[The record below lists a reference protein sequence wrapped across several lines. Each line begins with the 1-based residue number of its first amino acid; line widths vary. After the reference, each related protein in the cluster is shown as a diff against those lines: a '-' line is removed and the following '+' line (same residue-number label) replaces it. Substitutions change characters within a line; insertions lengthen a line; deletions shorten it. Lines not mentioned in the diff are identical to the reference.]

1 MVLDRSNGICL
12 NQKKAGKIQRG
23 SKMAIPVIDT
33 KTDLTIDSELDP
45 KNDLKI
51 SLLRKFSELMDG
63 VDANHKVAFIT
74 SKIRTFPKC
83 VKERA
88 IVEGDSYLK
97 EFLAGLSADE
107 LNDLFNSI
115 TRTILRNPQAM
126 ENKKTSD
133 TVNFLVSGTQPK
145 STHMIVQDAYDA
157 IGNIFSQT
165 ARAEENK
172 QYDEANKKYPDR
184 KLEEREYNLCGK
196 PFGQILRENL
206 SHLEIDSVSY
216 AKFNRAIRKSLI
228 KYQNGEITLLDL
240 QLRLRYALS
249 QLAISL
255 EQRGFI
261 AAAMQ
266 VRRQVFGEAYTG
278 DGLSGVFA
286 DRDKVDPK
294 KVRPTITVD
303 IQSRADTYL
312 NKLKA
317 SVVDLAKFL
326 GLEARPVPGNIS
338 TKDINKQVSDFI
350 GELEEFPTD
359 EEARRKFLNRVANV
373 RMSYVN
379 LGLDKQ
385 AREGI
390 NEDDDIF
397 ADLPYNYEDLAF
409 AFENH
414 LNKLADRINPDA
426 EKSYFPKPK

>member
-1 MVLDRSNGICL
+1 MCIVLDRSMGICL
-12 NQKKAGKIQRG
+12 NLKKAGRIQRG
-23 SKMAIPVIDT
+23 SKMSIPLIDT
-33 KTDLTIDSELDP
+33 ENAKIDP

-51 SLLRKFSELMDG
+51 SLLQKFSELMAG

-97 EFLAGLSADE
+97 EFLSNLSADE

-126 ENKKTSD
+126 ENKKTSG
-133 TVNFLVSGTQPK
+133 TVNFLVFGTQPK
-145 STHMIVQDAYDA
+145 STHMVVQEAYDA
-157 IGNIFSQT
+157 IGDIFAQT
-165 ARAEENK
+165 GHSEENK
-172 QYDEANKKYPDR
+172 QYDEANKKNPDR
-184 KLEEREYNLCGK
+184 KLEEREYNLCGN

-206 SHLEIDSVSY
+206 SHLEIDSISY
-216 AKFNRAIRKSLI
+216 AQYNRAIRKSLI
-228 KYQNGEITLLDL
+228 KYQDGEITLLDL

-266 VRRQVFGEAYTG
+266 VRRQVFGDAYVG
-278 DGLSGVFA
+278 DGLAGVFA
-286 DRDKVDPK
+286 DRTKADPK
-294 KVRPTITVD
+294 KVRPKITAE

-312 NKLKA
+312 NKLKT

-326 GLEARPVPGNIS
+326 GLESKPVPGNIAA
-338 TKDINKQVSDFI
+338 KDINKQAADFI

-359 EEARRKFLNRVANV
+359 EEARRKFLNRIANM
-373 RMSYVN
+373 RMAYIN

-390 NEDDDIF
+390 SDDDDIF

-414 LNKLADRINPDA
+414 LNKLSERINPDA
-426 EKSYFPKPK
+426 EKSYFPKPEK